1 MSYDR
6 VAMRAELRV
15 DEGEKLRAYRCTAG
29 KLTIGIG
36 RNLDD
41 VGIRP
46 AETERLG
53 ITKTTVIRDGITRA
67 QSAAL
72 LDADL
77 DEVERGLDRFM
88 PWWRTLDPVRQRVI
102 VNMAF
107 NLGVPGLM
115 KFRNTLAMVK
125 RGDYAAAAVAM
136 GQSKWAGQVGDR
148 AERLQHMMRTG
159 ARP

>member
-6 VAMRAELRV
+6 AAMRAELRV
-15 DEGEKLRAYRCTAG
+15 DEGEKLRVYRCTAG

-53 ITKTTVIRDGITRA
+53 ISKASVIRTGITPA

-72 LDADL
+72 LDSDL

-88 PWWRTLDPVRQRVI
+88 PWWRSLDPVRQRVI

-115 KFRNTLAMVK
+115 KFRNTLAMIK

-136 GQSKWAGQVGDR
+136 GQSKWADQVGQR
-148 AERLQHMMRTG
+148 AVRLQHMMRTG

>member
-1 MSYDR
+1 MTYDR
-6 VAMRAELRV
+6 AAMRAELRV
-15 DEGEKLRAYRCTAG
+15 DEGERLRVYRCTAG
-29 KLTIGIG
+29 KLTIGVG

-53 ITKTTVIRDGITRA
+53 ISKTTVIRDGITAA

-72 LDADL
+72 LDGDL
-77 DEVERGLDRFM
+77 DEVERGLDRQL

-107 NLGVPGLM
+107 NLGVPGLL
-115 KFRNTLAMVK
+115 KFRNTLALIR
-125 RGDYAAAAVAM
+125 RGDYASAAVAM
-136 GQSKWAGQVGDR
+136 GQSRWADQVGDR
-148 AERLQHMMRTG
+148 AKRLQSMMKTG